1 MKLNDAEAWAAALYI
16 VGLPQLAHQLLES
29 FPYGP
34 EFFKINAHLLD
45 AYAACANAAEVIAV
59 QNTYIQKCEA
69 EKKAK
74 REGKSDD
81 DPYAGLPSYSDDEE
95 EDCEETTTADCH
107 SYSEPVTT
115 ETTTLSTTEPIASP
129 PHPPTSL
136 PSSQLQESI
145 ASSSPTPH
153 LQTEAVTTTTL
164 VLSAKNIRRMKPN
177 EMKKILKNTFGLSTQ
192 GNKKEL
198 MDRLLAANTK
208 LLDSQETGG
217 SLSHCQGIE

>member
-95 EDCEETTTADCH
+95 DCEETTTVDCH

-115 ETTTLSTTEPIASP
+115 ETTTLSTTEPITSP
-129 PHPPTSL
+129 PHPTTSF
-136 PSSQLQESI
+136 PSSRVQESI
-145 ASSSPTPH
+145 TSSPIPH

-164 VLSAKNIRRMKPN
+164 VLSAKDIRRMKPN

-208 LLDSQETGG
+208 LLDSQVTAG